1 MKTLTKE
8 ERDLLLKE
16 ICSRLPYGL
25 MANIPLVEN
34 DKRVYKVT
42 ISWLQDFI
50 SNNLVIIP
58 ILRPMEAMTDE
69 ELEYVDRH
77 FTYTAYDDWE
87 YVDWLNSRH
96 LDYRGLIPLGLAIA
110 ATEENNPY
118 KNQ

>member
-16 ICSRLPYGL
+16 LCSRLPYGL

-42 ISWLQDFI
+42 ISWLKDYI
-50 SNNLVIIP
+50 YNNVIIFP
-58 ILRPMEAMTDE
+58 YLRPLISMTNEEA
-69 ELEYVDRH
+69 LE
-77 FTYTAYDDWE
+77 
-87 YVDWLNSRH
+87 LNSINPYDH
-96 LDYRGLIPLGLAIA
+96 EHSVDFYNKYHFDYRGLIPMGLAIEV
-110 ATEENNPY
+110 TDENNPY